1 MLLHCHNLIFGG
13 NLMNLPNKLTL
24 ARIALVP
31 FFVAFMLID
40 AIPLNYLWALVIF
53 AIASLT
59 DLLDG
64 KIARKYNLITDFGK
78 FLDPL
83 ADKVLVVSA
92 LICMVQLGWT
102 YAWLVAVIVARE
114 FMVSG
119 IRLVAAGSEKKIV
132 IAASIWGKLKTAS
145 TMAAIVIIFVI
156 QIFAQL
162 GIIHD
167 IIPLWQ
173 SYMPTGTEFPI
184 SIISDVLMYICT
196 ALTVISGVQYLWQY
210 RSVLD
215 CGK

>member
-1 MLLHCHNLIFGG
+1 
-13 NLMNLPNKLTL
+13 MNLPNKLTL

-40 AIPLNYLWALVIF
+40 AIPLNYLWALAIF
-53 AIASLT
+53 GIASLT
-59 DLLDG
+59 DLFDG

-119 IRLVAAGSEKKIV
+119 VRLVAAGSEQKIV

-145 TMAAIVIIFVI
+145 TMAAIVAILAMQILVQFGFAHDVI
-156 QIFAQL
+156 S
-162 GIIHD
+162 
-167 IIPLWQ
+167 PLQ
-173 SYMPTGTEFPI
+173 SFMPTGIQLPI
-184 SIISDVLMYICT
+184 GIIGDVLMYICT
-196 ALTVISGVQYLWQY
+196 ALTIVSGAQYMWQY

-215 CGK
+215 SGK